1 MAGLSRPLRYV
12 GAVERCMEWRSEL
25 LEYHGIFSIRREE
38 KREKREEREEMELI
52 QSVAKLLSHL
62 FHLYL

>member
-1 MAGLSRPLRYV
+1 MAGLTRPLRYV

-38 KREKREEREEMELI
+38 MTEKREEMELI

-62 FHLYL
+62 SL